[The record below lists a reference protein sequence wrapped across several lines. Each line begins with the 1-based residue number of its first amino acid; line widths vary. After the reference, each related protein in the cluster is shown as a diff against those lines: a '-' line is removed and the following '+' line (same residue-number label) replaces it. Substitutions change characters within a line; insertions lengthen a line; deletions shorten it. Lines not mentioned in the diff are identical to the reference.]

1 MHVSRGTHCS
11 THGAFVA
18 VVCCSLKA
26 VFAEGVATGCG
37 HRLVQQLHAQ
47 DAFKVVLAL
56 RHAGSADL
64 HRLVNIRP
72 ATDDMQPCV
81 CRPASLLLTSNVCN
95 ACY

>member
-1 MHVSRGTHCS
+1 MHDSRGTHRS

-18 VVCCSLKA
+18 MVCCSLKA

-37 HRLVQQLHAQ
+37 HRLIQQLHAQ
-47 DAFKVVLAL
+47 NALKVVLAL
-56 RHAGSADL
+56 RHTGSADS
-64 HRLVNIRP
+64 HRLVNSMP
-72 ATDDMQPCV
+72 AADDMQPCV